1 MAYLMTDVAAG
12 SNAALQMQKNMAA
25 APYVQQETAA
35 AAEETQLKLQQDRL
49 KAQYA
54 PQEMAIKMQQ
64 DQANLKAKELNNIV
78 TDSGIELNKET
89 KSIIAKYEADPE
101 HKNQS
106 ATDKAQ
112 GLAAALMGTDPTS
125 AEKMMKV
132 SSDAAYKQ
140 ALTDA
145 KTADANLRTI
155 GSAYASIA
163 EAKPEQVQA
172 LLERMSPEQHKA
184 IESQIP
190 GFFDERNPALQ
201 KSQLEHLMLN
211 FSGQAVQ
218 AKIQSN
224 ERIHAAQIA
233 SHEKIAAARIQQ
245 QLNARSIGLET
256 KEEAT
261 TLRLYDSSKAEIDR
275 TYQRRLDRAQNN
287 MDELQ
292 ASVDL
297 SAAKSWFGTPDK
309 TLVAKLDAATTAV
322 KKLDEDRNAQVMRA
336 ARLLPN
342 GPMKKSILEELTS
355 TATPD
360 AADEPKVDPGKG
372 AAPAAK
378 AEATPAAK
386 PDVTSTKGAGTKESP
401 LAPPSD
407 PSQLVSGKYY
417 DLPGKGPT
425 LYTKPGSA
433 AAPVAT
439 PSAAKEVA
447 KPTEPARNLYA
458 EQQAAAKK
466 SREEDMAKRK
476 QKEAEQEA
484 VDKVERD
491 KQSAAYR
498 KLSALTSGK
507 GTTKSDTTKEAF
519 DKMEVGDWYVSGGVL
534 KQKKK
539 GE

>member
-1 MAYLMTDVAAG
+1 MAYMMSDMAAG
-12 SNAALQMQKNMAA
+12 STAALQMQKNMAA

-155 GSAYASIA
+155 GGAYASIA

-211 FSGQAVQ
+211 SSGQAVQ

-233 SHEKIAAARIQQ
+233 SHEKIAVARIQQ
-245 QLNARSIGLET
+245 QLNARSNGLET

-309 TLVAKLDAATTAV
+309 TLVAKLNAATTAV

-378 AEATPAAK
+378 AEAAPAAK
-386 PDVTSTKGAGTKESP
+386 PDVTSTKVEYTPQER
-401 LAPPSD
+401 SD
-407 PSQLVSGKYY
+407 ATAWLKANPNHPK
-417 DLPGKGPT
+417 
-425 LYTKPGSA
+425 A
-433 AAPVAT
+433 AEIKARLEGETAPVAT
-439 PSAAKEVA
+439 PFVAKEVA

>member
-1 MAYLMTDVAAG
+1 MAYMMSDMAAG
-12 SNAALQMQKNMAA
+12 STAALQMQKNMAA

-155 GSAYASIA
+155 GGAYASIA

-184 IESQIP
+184 IEAQIP

-211 FSGQAVQ
+211 SSGQAVQ

-224 ERIHAAQIA
+224 ERIHAANIA
-233 SHEKIAAARIQQ
+233 SHERIANARIQG

-287 MDELQ
+287 MDDLQ

-322 KKLDEDRNAQVMRA
+322 RKLDEDRNAQIMRA
-336 ARLLPN
+336 ARLLPS
-342 GPMKKSILEELTS
+342 GPMKESILKELIS

-360 AADEPKVDPGKG
+360 ATDEPKVDQTKG
-372 AAPAAK
+372 AAPNAK
-378 AEATPAAK
+378 VETVPNKPDGASVAK
-386 PDVTSTKGAGTKESP
+386 PDVTSSKGKGTKESP

-407 PSQLVSGKYY
+407 PSQLVSGQYY
-417 DLPGKGPT
+417 DLPGKGAT

-433 AAPVAT
+433 SAPVAAEA
-439 PSAAKEVA
+439 SKESP
-447 KPTEPARNLYA
+447 KFKRDYA
-458 EQQAAAKK
+458 VYYKAQQ
-466 SREEDMAKRK
+466 
-476 QKEAEQEA
+476 QL
-484 VDKVERD
+484 DKLEKDAPPKTVSV
-491 KQSAAYR
+491 K
-498 KLSALTSGK
+498 TGV
-507 GTTKSDTTKEAF
+507 GVTTKDVPNPEYES
-519 DKMEVGDWYVSGGVL
+519 WY
-534 KQKKK
+534 KKNQAK
-539 GE
+539 VDELTAQIKANK